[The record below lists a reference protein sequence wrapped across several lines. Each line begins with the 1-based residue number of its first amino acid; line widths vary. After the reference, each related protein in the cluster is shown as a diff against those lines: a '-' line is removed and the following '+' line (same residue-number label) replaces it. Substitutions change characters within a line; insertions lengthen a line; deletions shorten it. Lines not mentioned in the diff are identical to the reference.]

1 MRGKQWCK
9 KIVLAVRYLRT
20 NGRNLRKLLDKV
32 AKDATLVDKIYAGCL
47 DKWGNVPPA
56 AGGSE
61 DYSDEILDLS
71 TPEWLD
77 TAQGEAE
84 PVTPSGTPSSTRMP
98 TEETETEHS
107 WHAEDERETQMNETE
122 SEHSWNPPDVT
133 GQTDY
138 PANSNLGA
146 QAPVTP
152 EWPGDARPPLPR
164 RRQHERKGGD
174 REWTTTSCKWTDG
187 RDIEMASQ
195 PPV

>member
-1 MRGKQWCK
+1 MRKRLPEILSTDVKCERDDHSVGPLTKPCIMTRRYHPDAEEGVTAAGAQGQSAGKQWCK

-107 WHAEDERETQMNETE
+107 WHARKT
-122 SEHSWNPPDVT
+122 S
-133 GQTDY
+133 GK
-138 PANSNLGA
+138 
-146 QAPVTP
+146 
-152 EWPGDARPPLPR
+152 R
-164 RRQHERKGGD
+164 R
-174 REWTTTSCKWTDG
+174 
-187 RDIEMASQ
+187 
-195 PPV
+195 